1 MKILFVSSEGI
12 PYSKTGGLAD
22 VVGALP
28 QALVELGHEVAVL
41 LPRYRGNPV
50 EKIVRRSL
58 TVPLSRSDTRFPA
71 IVDAG
76 REHRVAYYL
85 LDAPAL
91 FDRPQLYGDKSGDYP
106 DNPERYATLSRG
118 AIEFAKQVWTPDV
131 FHCHD
136 WQTALVPALLRSV
149 YASDPAVNQIP
160 VVFTIHNLAYQ
171 GVFDPDV
178 LERVGL
184 PDSLFALDGMEFYGH
199 LSFLKGGLLLSDFL
213 TTVSR
218 TYAQE
223 IQTSEYGHGLEFV
236 IRHRADHL
244 EGILNGVDYAVWDP
258 KVDTK
263 IAAKYSTRSMTG
275 KQACKKDLL
284 QVMGLSAENLKRPVV
299 GIVSRFTDQKGFD
312 LLAEVADSLLQED
325 LALVALGSGSP
336 EYEQL
341 FRTLAARA
349 PDRVAVKVAYDDTLA
364 HKIEAGAD
372 IFLMPSRFEPCGL
385 NQIYSLRYG
394 TVPVVRATGGL
405 EDTIEAWDPKSGKG
419 TGFKFAE
426 YTGQAL
432 LECLKQA
439 LAVYREP
446 KVWRKIQTRGMG
458 MDFSWKASASAYAKL
473 YERARKA
480 RIAQATPA
488 SNQVHA

>member
-1 MKILFVSSEGI
+1 
-12 PYSKTGGLAD
+12 
-22 VVGALP
+22 
-28 QALVELGHEVAVL
+28 
-41 LPRYRGNPV
+41 
-50 EKIVRRSL
+50 
-58 TVPLSRSDTRFPA
+58 
-71 IVDAG
+71 
-76 REHRVAYYL
+76 
-85 LDAPAL
+85 
-91 FDRPQLYGDKSGDYP
+91 
-106 DNPERYATLSRG
+106 
-118 AIEFAKQVWTPDV
+118 V

-136 WQTALVPALLRSV
+136 WQTGLVPALLRTV
-149 YASDPAVNQIP
+149 YASDPAVNHIP
-160 VVFTIHNLAYQ
+160 VIFTIHNLAYQ
-171 GVFDPDV
+171 GVFDRSV

-184 PDSLFALDGMEFYGH
+184 PDSLFALNGMEFYGH
-199 LSFLKGGLLLSDFL
+199 VSFLKGGLVLSDFL

-218 TYAQE
+218 TYAEE
-223 IQTSEYGHGLEFV
+223 IQTAEYGHGLESV
-236 IRHRADHL
+236 IRLRADHL

-284 QVMGLSAENLKRPVV
+284 QAMGLPADNLKRPVV

-312 LLAEVADSLLQED
+312 LLAEVADALLQED
-325 LALVALGSGSP
+325 LALVALGTGAP
-336 EYEQL
+336 EYEEL
-341 FRTLAARA
+341 FRALAVRA

-372 IFLMPSRFEPCGL
+372 MFLMPSRFEPCGL

-405 EDTIEAWDPKSGKG
+405 EDTIEPWDSKSGKG
-419 TGFKFAE
+419 TGFKFSK

-439 LAVYREP
+439 LAVYKEP
-446 KVWRKIQTRGMG
+446 KAWRKIQTRGMG
-458 MDFSWKASASAYAKL
+458 MDFSWKASAAAYAKL

-480 RIAQATPA
+480 RIAQAAPA
-488 SNQVHA
+488 SNQGRA